1 MFSEWNSLLCS
12 ICHCARALLC
22 APFLLCT
29 GGVCFQLARG
39 ASALRIDDP
48 LPYQCDPSE
57 EALFPDV
64 SCLGIDSRDDD
75 RATVK
80 LLPMDADP
88 SSAEQFSFA
97 FGELGNNTL
106 LNIGLP
112 DRLKAL
118 RGLVLDRT
126 RRISTRY
133 ESTLWGLCRLCEER
147 CIRSRSNENGQPWTL
162 EDCKNY
168 VRWFAQEQTLGF
180 VASKNAPGSPTIGL
194 SDPNGMDITAGF
206 MLPEKTAYTSAV
218 ESLKALMDSTEL
230 TGFAEG
236 CMIELLCEDV
246 AAALSKSIFADQ
258 YKGVHF
264 RLAQSS
270 FPTKSISVQG

>member
-1 MFSEWNSLLCS
+1 MLSLIKCHSLLF
-12 ICHCARALLC
+12 R
-22 APFLLCT
+22 T

-39 ASALRIDDP
+39 ASALKIDDP
-48 LPYQCDPSE
+48 LPYHCDPSD

-64 SCLGIDSRDDD
+64 SCLGIDSGDDD
-75 RATVK
+75 RTTVK

-97 FGELGNNTL
+97 FGELGNNASV
-106 LNIGLP
+106 NIGLP
-112 DRLKAL
+112 DRVKAL

-126 RRISTRY
+126 RKVSARY
-133 ESTLWGLCRLCEER
+133 ESTVVGLCRLCEER
-147 CIRSRSNENGQPWTL
+147 CLRSCSNGNGQPWTL

-168 VRWFAQEQTLGF
+168 VRWFSQEQTVGF
-180 VASKNAPGSPTIGL
+180 VANKNSSCNPGISL
-194 SDPNGMDITAGF
+194 SDSDEMDITAGF

-218 ESLKALMDSTEL
+218 ENLKALMDSSEL
-230 TGFAEG
+230 AGFAEA

-246 AAALSKSIFADQ
+246 AAALSKGVFAG
-258 YKGVHF
+258 KCAGVHF

-270 FPTKSISVQG
+270 FPSNSIAVRG